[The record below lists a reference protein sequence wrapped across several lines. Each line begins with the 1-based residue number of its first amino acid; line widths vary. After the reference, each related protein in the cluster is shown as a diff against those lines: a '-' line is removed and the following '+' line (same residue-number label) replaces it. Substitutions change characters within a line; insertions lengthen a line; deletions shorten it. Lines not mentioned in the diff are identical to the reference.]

1 MARDPKED
9 PYFNPDFSDEI
20 NEVTNEY
27 VYDKFNAKGKPVT
40 GDAIILRPNQAGG
53 YDVLLITRK
62 RGPHQGGLALPGG
75 IKEAMDPAGD
85 SFIGRE
91 ALEEVGLTTADIT
104 ETIDLE
110 PKLDRHSWDV
120 RATNGVDVHGKIYI
134 VDDSF
139 KAVAADDA
147 LSHKWVS
154 MDDIVTTDIAFGHS
168 EWIADAAKEMG
179 VDKGLVNKLDSK
191 VLDDIKRNIKF
202 MQEVSKKR
210 LADGQPD
217 FNFNKMGEEAG
228 SRISLFD
235 DAGDFVDPP
244 ETYWGDMGSDLE
256 GSPDMPLSS
265 AFDKHMA
272 GMTLEE
278 LSEWYGE
285 KYGRDY
291 ITDTKTMTLD
301 QIERLLNDYKTDVA
315 QSFVDVGDTD
325 ELSLSAREWLNEN
338 TDRAATGGL
347 DDDMAL
353 SINETDEVTL
363 ANKQYQNEAA
373 QEILDKVGNQN
384 LAKVLKAKIGRLLI
398 GGIDILDI
406 YEIGLLLSA
415 VGDPAMETLAAKLGV
430 PGVEEDDRPYKE
442 RAIEK
447 ILEYEQYSPTAHAVK
462 AYQEWKP
469 YGEMPKPTYDAY
481 GTMPRNEVYGWM
493 KDINNDN

>member
-40 GDAIILRPNQAGG
+40 GDAIILRPNQPGG
-53 YDVLLITRK
+53 IGTPITYDVLLITRK

-91 ALEEVGLTTADIT
+91 ALEEVGMTADDIVVVH
-104 ETIDLE
+104 DLE

-120 RATNGVDVHGKIYI
+120 RATNGVDVHGKMYI

-139 KAVAADDA
+139 QAVAADDA

-168 EWIADAAKEMG
+168 EWIADAAKELG
-179 VDKGLVNKLDSK
+179 VDKELVNKLDNK

-217 FNFNKMGEEAG
+217 FNFNKMGEEVG
-228 SRISLFD
+228 SRINV
-235 DAGDFVDPP
+235 GDIV
-244 ETYWGDMGSDLE
+244 SDLE

-272 GMTLEE
+272 GITFEE

-447 ILEYEQYSPTAHAVK
+447 ILEYEQYSPTAQGVK
-462 AYQEWKP
+462 KYQEWKP
-469 YGEMPKPTYDAY
+469 YGTMPKPTYDAY

>member
-1 MARDPKED
+1 MYVPEKIIDEAVLWRSVCLIGGP
-9 PYFNPDFSDEI
+9 PWFPFACNPGKAVDVLCNISTMQPWPPDCWLVFDKDIVNLAFSR
-20 NEVTNEY
+20 NV
-27 VYDKFNAKGKPVT
+27 NAKGKPVT

-244 ETYWGDMGSDLE
+244 ETYWGDMGADLE

-291 ITDTKTMTLD
+291 ITDTKTMTL
-301 QIERLLNDYKTDVA
+301 
-315 QSFVDVGDTD
+315 
-325 ELSLSAREWLNEN
+325 
-338 TDRAATGGL
+338 
-347 DDDMAL
+347 
-353 SINETDEVTL
+353 
-363 ANKQYQNEAA
+363 
-373 QEILDKVGNQN
+373 
-384 LAKVLKAKIGRLLI
+384 
-398 GGIDILDI
+398 
-406 YEIGLLLSA
+406 
-415 VGDPAMETLAAKLGV
+415 
-430 PGVEEDDRPYKE
+430 
-442 RAIEK
+442 
-447 ILEYEQYSPTAHAVK
+447 EQF
-462 AYQEWKP
+462 
-469 YGEMPKPTYDAY
+469 
-481 GTMPRNEVYGWM
+481 
-493 KDINNDN
+493 

>member
-1 MARDPKED
+1 MGRDPKED
-9 PYFNPDFSDEI
+9 KHYNPNFSDEI

-139 KAVAADDA
+139 TAVAADDA

-168 EWIADAAKEMG
+168 EWIADAAEKMG

-235 DAGDFVDPP
+235 DAGDIIDPDKPLAPREKINNILKDNEFINSLSDADKEKVLGQLDDLADEFLTADYEDLDAFVKEKFPDAQILDGHVVVDNQVLGKVDDL
-244 ETYWGDMGSDLE
+244 YLQDGVNSYLE
-256 GSPDMPLSS
+256 GIDQ
-265 AFDKHMA
+265 
-272 GMTLEE
+272 E
-278 LSEWYGE
+278 LFL
-285 KYGRDY
+285 RDSG
-291 ITDTKTMTLD
+291 I
-301 QIERLLNDYKTDVA
+301 QNDPA
-315 QSFVDVGDTD
+315 
-325 ELSLSAREWLNEN
+325 L
-338 TDRAATGGL
+338 TGSNVL
-347 DDDMAL
+347 DDTL
-353 SINETDEVTL
+353 SKVE
-363 ANKQYQNEAA
+363 NKS
-373 QEILDKVGNQN
+373 

-398 GGIDILDI
+398 GGIDVLDI